1 MCSQK
6 MNGYKAALSDALSIV
21 DRSPFLFRMGNTYKH
36 TINRKRMIEF
46 FSFLIEN
53 IGTVSHYGKDTE
65 FMCSKEG
72 FIMVSEPVPV
82 TDDRYTEDYTTGL
95 QTILSR
101 ITEWQGRLIKP
112 DVLAIIQHLKEVC

>member
-1 MCSQK
+1 MRMQN
-6 MNGYKAALSDALSIV
+6 MNGYVTALNDALSIV
-21 DRSPFLFRMGNTYKH
+21 DRSPFLFRMGNIYKH

-53 IGTVSHYGKDTE
+53 VGTVAHYGKDTE

-72 FIMVSEPVPV
+72 FIMVSDPIPV

-95 QTILSR
+95 QTILDR

>member
-6 MNGYKAALSDALSIV
+6 INGYIMALSDALSIV

-53 IGTVSHYGKDTE
+53 VGTVAYYGKDTE

-72 FIMVSEPVPV
+72 FIMVSDPIPV

-95 QTILSR
+95 QTILDR